1 MTKPVNSLLSRP
13 LFSSFLPMRGT
24 RVGLSRSSTLA
35 FPRTSFRSH
44 THFNDHR
51 RCFSKLVPNPRDST
65 LKKTEGIGLYLLL
78 GGVLLASVGLYAEK
92 ARITQQPPATA
103 SSDDFAKI
111 SVPITER
118 ILPLVEHYRT
128 GRMIIRPVVAIAGC
142 SGVGKSHFA
151 HQLLVDLQKKGI
163 NAKILHFD
171 DFIDPGPFEGAR
183 EDIHPNFDHRTAH
196 AFLKKV
202 ADDEPIIEKL
212 TWDLTGPKPV
222 KVKENYDLRSVELL
236 IFEGEFTLC
245 DETTYDFVNLS
256 NVRIAVDAAD
266 KDIINWDWKR
276 ARDLET
282 SDFAAFAELRTKSL
296 SKYRR
301 LAEPLIKQ
309 YADFILTKEK
319 NHRYHLQR
327 LT

>member
-1 MTKPVNSLLSRP
+1 
-13 LFSSFLPMRGT
+13 MRGT